1 MGGELK
7 QPSLRFTSKR
17 PHRSSSVPSGTMAEN
32 LLHGVYGCR
41 CFFSMDHA
49 ATMIAAPFV
58 TRSGPASDHQ
68 RRAKRIHDRKGRYNG
83 ADLLADLPR
92 TSHARNTK
100 LFLNTINR
108 TKIHREV
115 VTHRLSQRNGFPQ
128 DLNSKFRT
136 QHTLQRNIDA
146 GANHALDFHQEAAE
160 IQ

>member
-1 MGGELK
+1 
-7 QPSLRFTSKR
+7 
-17 PHRSSSVPSGTMAEN
+17 
-32 LLHGVYGCR
+32 
-41 CFFSMDHA
+41 MDYA

-58 TRSGPASDHQ
+58 TRSGPASDHH

-92 TSHARNTK
+92 TSREKHEA
-100 LFLNTINR
+100 LPEYDQSHELL
-108 TKIHREV
+108 HREV
-115 VTHRLSQRNGFPQ
+115 ETDRLSQRNGFPQ